1 MAIRT
6 EPYVDP
12 YLNYRFLIEVD
23 SVVKAGFTECSG
35 LSSKIDV
42 VQYREGGD
50 QMSVRKLPGQTNYP
64 DVTLKWGL
72 TDSNELYEW
81 HLNAIQGNVV
91 RKNCSIIIL
100 GDDREEKVRW
110 NLAAAWPN
118 AWTGPSLNAKG
129 SDVAIEQMTLTC
141 ESVERGK

>member
-1 MAIRT
+1 MRT

-12 YLNYRFLIEVD
+12 YLNYRFLIEID
-23 SVVKAGFTECSG
+23 SVVQAGFSECSG

-50 QMSVRKLPGQTNYP
+50 QTSVRKLPGQTNYP

-72 TDSNELYEW
+72 TDSSELYDW
-81 HLNAIQGNVV
+81 HLNAINGNIV

-110 NLAAAWPN
+110 NLSDAWPN
-118 AWTGPSLNAKG
+118 TWTGPTLNAKG
-129 SDVAIEQMTLTC
+129 SDVAIEQLTLTC
-141 ESVERGK
+141 ERIERGK